1 MRNITRLELLWN
13 YPGGSMLN
21 AAVLS
26 IISFKSVTASKL
38 PLSVC
43 WSLFLSL
50 SVRLLFLK
58 IKAHNEKE
66 DFAFCSVKGCER
78 VKIKALIPP
87 GSGPSDCMAE
97 AYPRYTEMPV
107 VDVPMPKKLPRS
119 KLVRRHFWLYKAS
132 VFEVRRDAAGRR
144 WDVPAGCLMLGR
156 WCIKKQNSWSFV
168 SVAGVWLSP
177 AG

>member
-1 MRNITRLELLWN
+1 
-13 YPGGSMLN
+13 MLN

-26 IISFKSVTASKL
+26 IISFDVVLKVSQL
-38 PLSVC
+38 PNSRCRCRPCADLCVSLSLMSVC
-43 WSLFLSL
+43 RLPR
-50 SVRLLFLK
+50 RLLFLK

-119 KLVRRHFWLYKAS
+119 KLVRRHF
-132 VFEVRRDAAGRR
+132 
-144 WDVPAGCLMLGR
+144 
-156 WCIKKQNSWSFV
+156 
-168 SVAGVWLSP
+168 
-177 AG
+177 

>member
-1 MRNITRLELLWN
+1 
-13 YPGGSMLN
+13 MLN
-21 AAVLS
+21 ATVLS
-26 IISFKSVTASKL
+26 IISFDVVLKASQL
-38 PLSVC
+38 PNSRCPCADLCFSLSVC
-43 WSLFLSL
+43 RLPR
-50 SVRLLFLK
+50 RLLFLK

-119 KLVRRHFWLYKAS
+119 KLVRRHF
-132 VFEVRRDAAGRR
+132 
-144 WDVPAGCLMLGR
+144 
-156 WCIKKQNSWSFV
+156 
-168 SVAGVWLSP
+168 
-177 AG
+177 